1 MTIGAYI
8 KKFRQKNSLTQA
20 AFANIIGTDKQTIS
34 KWEREAAVPDAPDV
48 PDIKY
53 LYEIA
58 RVTGLGMHFLTN
70 PELLEKCDIPR
81 KRAAFNV
88 GLNTFYKNVHDVK
101 TFCYFIDTL
110 SKACDLVTPRM
121 GLIGFLFPE
130 YAPDAPDFDPDKDL
144 IGVQRMVCDIE
155 QESVT
160 LHLTK
165 SHGSTELNAKTVLSI
180 KPYACSNNEVY
191 GFEIKCIG
199 DEQPIKLDAVIV
211 YE

>member
-1 MTIGAYI
+1 M
-8 KKFRQKNSLTQA
+8 
-20 AFANIIGTDKQTIS
+20 IGTDKQTIS
-34 KWEREAAVPDAPDV
+34 KWEREIVLPDTV
-48 PDIKY
+48 YI
-53 LYEIA
+53 YEIA
-58 RVTGLGMHFLTN
+58 RVTGLSMHLLTN
-70 PELLEKCDIPR
+70 PEALETCDIPR

-101 TFCYFIDTL
+101 MFCYFIDTL
-110 SKACDLVTPRM
+110 SKACDLIVPRM

-130 YAPDAPDFDPDKDL
+130 NMPDVPDFDPEKDL
-144 IGVQRMVCDIE
+144 IGVQRMICDIE
-155 QESVT
+155 QESVM

-165 SHGSTELNAKTVLSI
+165 SPDSIELNTKTVLSI

-199 DEQPIKLDAVIV
+199 DEHSIKLDAVIV